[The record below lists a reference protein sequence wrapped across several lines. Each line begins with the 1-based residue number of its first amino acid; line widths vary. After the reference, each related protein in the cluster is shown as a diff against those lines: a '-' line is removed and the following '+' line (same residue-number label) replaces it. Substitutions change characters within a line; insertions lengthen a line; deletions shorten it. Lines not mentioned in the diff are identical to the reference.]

1 MAYKISKT
9 HITIAGDQICIGN
22 FEPMCLQRFAS
33 TSTIDEAAREK
44 SVVVATF
51 EDEDENA
58 AYETFESLSASP
70 CIRFDQDEHE
80 VDIEGF
86 RMVDTD
92 GEVDL
97 ISFELDDLMLVAWS
111 GLRFLERFEVVSA
124 EKHDPD
130 LGGRPWSFAYKGR
143 TTEIPFMG
151 SRGIDP
157 ESVDADAR
165 ESAYLVLVTEYD
177 ETLGIDDFSNKH
189 TALDMVGDES
199 CELASAL
206 TRDEAMRWR
215 SEYISSHPAGVSSP
229 GMRFVRFETVDVYR
243 EVFDEDGDA
252 DYLDYLAADR
262 TLSTFDRDDAEV
274 VIDFFSQ
281 IDDQSAEFDHGFI
294 SVCPPRV

>member
-9 HITIAGDQICIGN
+9 HITIAGDQIRIGN
-22 FEPMCLQRFAS
+22 VEPMCLQRFAS

-124 EKHDPD
+124 ENHDPD
-130 LGGRPWSFAYKGR
+130 LGGRPWSFTYKGR
-143 TTEIPFMG
+143 TTEIPFTG
-151 SRGIDP
+151 SSGIDS
-157 ESVDADAR
+157 EGVDSDVR
-165 ESAYLVLVTEYD
+165 ESEYLVMATEYD
-177 ETLGIDDFSNKH
+177 ETPRADDFSNKY
-189 TALDMVGDES
+189 TELDMVGDEPY
-199 CELASAL
+199 ELVSGL

-215 SEYISSHPAGVSSP
+215 SEYVSSHPAGVSSP

-243 EVFDEDGDA
+243 EVLDEDGDA
-252 DYLDYLAADR
+252 DYLETDR
-262 TLSTFDRDDAEV
+262 TLSTFNRDDAEV

-281 IDDQSAEFDHGFI
+281 IDAQTAEFDHGFI
-294 SVCPPRV
+294 SVCPSRV

>member
-9 HITIAGDQICIGN
+9 HITIAGDQIRIGN
-22 FEPMCLQRFAS
+22 VEPMCLQRFAS

-97 ISFELDDLMLVAWS
+97 ISFELDDLMPVAWS

-130 LGGRPWSFAYKGR
+130 LGGRPWSFAYRGR

-157 ESVDADAR
+157 EGVDADAR
-165 ESAYLVLVTEYD
+165 ESEYLVMATEYD
-177 ETLGIDDFSNKH
+177 ETPRADDFSNKY
-189 TALDMVGDES
+189 TELDMVGDES
-199 CELASAL
+199 YELASGL

-229 GMRFVRFETVDVYR
+229 GMWFVRFETVDVYR
-243 EVFDEDGDA
+243 EVLDEDGDA
-252 DYLDYLAADR
+252 DYLETDR
-262 TLSTFDRDDAEV
+262 TLSTFNRDDAEV

-281 IDDQSAEFDHGFI
+281 IDAQTAEFDHGFI